1 MKYLS
6 EITNKAY
13 DTIEAL
19 ERAEAA
25 VASAQNAQREAEKK
39 VEAAMAEARKARKNA
54 DNALKDYCEKYG
66 TYKAAP
72 TAAADNLKWFFDF
85 FE

>member
-13 DTIEAL
+13 DTVEAL
-19 ERAEAA
+19 EKAEAA
-25 VASAQNAQREAEKK
+25 VTSAQNAQHEAEKK

-54 DNALKDYCEKYG
+54 DKALKDYCEKYG
-66 TYKAAP
+66 TYKATP
-72 TAAADNLKWFFDF
+72 TAVDNLKWFFDF